1 MLAVIGAVGEA
12 EREAM
17 QHPCHDIEGQE
28 RGPLQGPCTTAR
40 RQAGEIMRLRQQGAG
55 AAEIA
60 RKLGLGGGVDVS
72 GAQRGKP
79 RLRCHVTTTS
89 VPGAEQAVPDA
100 GNDLDSAN
108 ALPPDQA

>member
-17 QHPCHDIEGQE
+17 LERPCQDIEGQE
-28 RGPLQGPCTTAR
+28 RGPLQGSCTTAR

-60 RKLGLGGGVDVS
+60 RKLGLGGGVDALS
-72 GAQRGKP
+72 
-79 RLRCHVTTTS
+79 
-89 VPGAEQAVPDA
+89 AESHGFAVM
-100 GNDLDSAN
+100 
-108 ALPPDQA
+108 

>member
-17 QHPCHDIEGQE
+17 LERPCHDIEGQE

-60 RKLGLGGGVDVS
+60 RSWVS
-72 GAQRGKP
+72 VGASMYRV
-79 RLRCHVTTTS
+79 LS
-89 VPGAEQAVPDA
+89 AESHGFAVM
-100 GNDLDSAN
+100 
-108 ALPPDQA
+108 